1 MANNVENFQQSL
13 SHRFADLELLKQ
25 ALTHRSAEKN
35 NNERF
40 EFLGDSLLGFVV
52 AELLYQEF
60 PGASEG
66 ELSRMRAS
74 MVSKPALAAIA
85 RQLELGSFLRLGSGE
100 LNSGG
105 SARDSILSDAV
116 EAIIAAIYLDGGIE
130 ACKEQVRAWAFAQI
144 NAQNTLKESKDAKTQ
159 LQELMQAK
167 GLALP
172 QYEVVKVEGVAHDQV
187 FTISC
192 SIAMLENAQLGT
204 GRSKRAAEQEAAAK
218 LLTEL
223 SAKID

>member
-1 MANNVENFQQSL
+1 MTNNVENFQQSL
-13 SHRFADLELLKQ
+13 SHRFANLELLKQ
-25 ALTHRSAEKN
+25 ALTHRSAEKT

-60 PGASEG
+60 PSASEG
-66 ELSRMRAS
+66 ELSRMRSS

-100 LNSGG
+100 RNSGG
-105 SARDSILSDAV
+105 AARDSILSDAV
-116 EAIIAAIYLDGGIE
+116 EAIIAAIYLDGGID
-130 ACKEQVRAWAFAQI
+130 ACKKQVRAWAFAQI
-144 NAQNTLKESKDAKTQ
+144 NVQNTLKESKDPKTQ

-172 QYEVVKVEGVAHDQV
+172 QYEVVKVEGVAHDQT

-192 SIAMLENAQLGT
+192 SVASLENTQLGI

-223 SAKID
+223 SVESD

>member
-13 SHRFADLELLKQ
+13 SHRFANLELLTQ

-52 AELLYQEF
+52 AELLYQEY
-60 PGASEG
+60 PTAAEG

-100 LNSGG
+100 RNSGG
-105 SARDSILSDAV
+105 ATRDSILSDAV

-130 ACKEQVRAWAFAQI
+130 ACKKQVRAWAFAQI
-144 NAQNTLKESKDAKTQ
+144 NVQNTLNESKDAKTQ

-187 FTISC
+187 FTIAC
-192 SIAMLENAQLGT
+192 SVATLANTQLGT

-218 LLTEL
+218 LLIEL
-223 SAKID
+223 SVEID

>member
-1 MANNVENFQQSL
+1 MANNVEKFQQLL

-25 ALTHRSAEKN
+25 ALTHRSAERN

-60 PGASEG
+60 PSASEG

-144 NAQNTLKESKDAKTQ
+144 NAQNTLKESKDVKTQ
-159 LQELMQAK
+159 LHELMQAK

-172 QYEVVKVEGVAHDQV
+172 
-187 FTISC
+187 
-192 SIAMLENAQLGT
+192 
-204 GRSKRAAEQEAAAK
+204 
-218 LLTEL
+218 
-223 SAKID
+223 

>member
-1 MANNVENFQQSL
+1 MVNNVENFQQSL
-13 SHRFADLELLKQ
+13 SHRFANLELLKQ
-25 ALTHRSAEKN
+25 ALTHRSAERN

-52 AELLYQEF
+52 AELLYQEY
-60 PGASEG
+60 PDASEG

-74 MVSKPALAAIA
+74 MVSKPALAVIA

-100 LNSGG
+100 RNSGG
-105 SARDSILSDAV
+105 ASRDSILSDAV

-130 ACKEQVRAWAFAQI
+130 ACKKQVRTWAFTQI
-144 NAQNTLKESKDAKTQ
+144 NTQNTLNENKDAKTQ

-187 FTISC
+187 FTIAC
-192 SIAMLENAQLGT
+192 SVATLAKTQHGT
-204 GRSKRAAEQEAAAK
+204 GRSKRAAEQEAATK

-223 SAKID
+223 SAEID